1 MRRMTIA
8 TVAGAALLL
17 IACRGGQNP
26 SQSPSTTPGD
36 TVEQSAS
43 SFPTSEPS
51 ASPSAAPPGE
61 VLEGFHLDDI
71 LRVEVNSLA
80 VRVRPYTNEALA
92 NGSTF
97 DGTKMNPLGPVRLN
111 AGDYVSVELGPVK
124 IGDTTW
130 YRVWPAEGGQLHS
143 SLVSWDTNGEIDDG
157 TEPAWVAASVGSD
170 VYLTLHE
177 AAHPEP
183 WMSGLPLLAAGSG
196 NYVSGPLQSTD
207 LFTLDW
213 AFLIDNQPTPCTFQI
228 TLGPIGGAD
237 GVVVVDEVTTGF
249 GSAARGLG
257 EADGTSVAGKGVD
270 PFELRV
276 VSTCEWTLRLEPQP
290 HD

>member
-1 MRRMTIA
+1 MTMA
-8 TVAGAALLL
+8 TVAGASLLL

-26 SQSPSTTPGD
+26 SASPPATPAD
-36 TVEQSAS
+36 SVEQSQS
-43 SFPTSEPS
+43 SSPSDDPS
-51 ASPSAAPPGE
+51 ASPSVAPTGE

-80 VRVRPYTNEALA
+80 VRVKPYTTEPLA
-92 NGSTF
+92 TGSVF
-97 DGTKMNPLGPVRLN
+97 DGTKLNVIGPVRLN
-111 AGDYVSVELGPVK
+111 VGDYVSVELGPVK

-130 YRVWPAEGGQLHS
+130 YRVWPAEGGRLHY
-143 SLVSWDTNGEIDDG
+143 SLTSWDTNGQVDDG
-157 TEPAWVAASVGSD
+157 MEPAWVAASVGSD
-170 VYLTLHE
+170 VYLKLHE
-177 AAHPEP
+177 ASEPEP
-183 WMSGLPLLAAGSG
+183 WMSGLPLLVSGSG

-213 AFLIDNQPTPCTFQI
+213 VYLIDNQPTPCTFRI

-237 GVVVVDEVTTGF
+237 GVVVVDESTISFGF
-249 GSAARGLG
+249 AARGLG
-257 EADGTSVAGKGVD
+257 EADATSVAGKGVD

-276 VSTCEWTLRLEPQP
+276 VSGCEWALRLEPQP